1 MHRIAAKGAATRNML
16 HRIWR
21 VYRVARAHPS
31 SGKQS
36 PRRNPTR
43 RRATGTVAAPDR
55 LASIVRKAFPRC
67 QHGTIAAL
75 EALADVRT
83 FHAGDTLVAQG
94 DEGRTVLVLDGH
106 VAFRRTTLDGREV
119 MPRIVSSGQLAALL
133 PIALRP
139 AVVEVVAV
147 SPCRVALL
155 PGSGLWALAEADN
168 GFALDLLE
176 HVLLTFEGIV
186 ERLDGLMYQAAT
198 RRVARVLEQHAAI
211 LFGEAAVL
219 TRAYLPALVGTT
231 PEMTRRVL
239 RILETDGIVARIGG
253 DRLDLLDPARLGEAA
268 APLPTEPENGPSNL
282 LLAKRR
288 TATRD

>member
-1 MHRIAAKGAATRNML
+1 MHRIAAKDAALRNML

-21 VYRVARAHPS
+21 VYRVARAHPN
-31 SGKQS
+31 SGKES

-43 RRATGTVAAPDR
+43 RRATGAITAPDR
-55 LASIVRKAFPRC
+55 LASIVRKTFPRC
-67 QHGTIAAL
+67 RQGTVGAL

-83 FHAGDTLVAQG
+83 FDAGDTLVAQG

-119 MPRIVSSGQLAALL
+119 MPRIVSSGQLAAVM
-133 PIALRP
+133 PIVLRP
-139 AVVEVVAV
+139 AVIEVVAV

-155 PGSGLWALAEADN
+155 PGSGLWALAEDDN

-198 RRVARVLEQHAAI
+198 RRVARVLEQHASI

-219 TRAYLPALVGTT
+219 TRSYLPALVGTT

-239 RILETDGIVARIGG
+239 RVLETDGIVARIGG
-253 DRLDLLDPARLGEAA
+253 DRLDLLDPTRLSEAA
-268 APLPTEPENGPSNL
+268 GASTEPEDGPSNL

>member
-1 MHRIAAKGAATRNML
+1 M
-16 HRIWR
+16 
-21 VYRVARAHPS
+21 ARAHS
-31 SGKQS
+31 RSGKQS
-36 PRRNPTR
+36 HRGNPTR
-43 RRATGTVAAPDR
+43 WRATGAVTAPDR

-67 QHGTIAAL
+67 RQGTVGAL

-83 FHAGDTLVAQG
+83 FDAGDTLVAQG

-106 VAFRRTTLDGREV
+106 VAFRRTTIDGREV
-119 MPRIVSSGQLAALL
+119 MPRVVSSGQLAALM

-147 SPCRVALL
+147 SPCRVALV

-176 HVLLTFEGIV
+176 HVLFTFEGIV

-198 RRVARVLEQHAAI
+198 RRVARVLEQHASI

-253 DRLDLLDPARLGEAA
+253 DRLDLLDPARLSEAA
-268 APLPTEPENGPSNL
+268 APPPPEPEAGPSNL
-282 LLAKRR
+282 LLAKRQA
-288 TATRD
+288 ATRD

>member
-1 MHRIAAKGAATRNML
+1 M
-16 HRIWR
+16 
-21 VYRVARAHPS
+21 ARAHPS

-36 PRRNPTR
+36 PRRNPAL

-55 LASIVRKAFPRC
+55 LGSIVRNAFPRC
-67 QHGTIAAL
+67 QHGTIGAL

-119 MPRIVSSGQLAALL
+119 MPRIVSSGQLAALM
-133 PIALRP
+133 PIAMRP
-139 AVVEVVAV
+139 AVIEVVAV

-155 PGSGLWALAEADN
+155 AGSGLWTLAEADN

-198 RRVARVLEQHAAI
+198 RRVARVLEQHASI

-239 RILETDGIVARIGG
+239 RILETDGIVARIG

-268 APLPTEPENGPSNL
+268 APPPTEPEDGPSNL

-288 TATRD
+288 TAM

>member
-1 MHRIAAKGAATRNML
+1 M
-16 HRIWR
+16 
-21 VYRVARAHPS
+21 
-31 SGKQS
+31 
-36 PRRNPTR
+36 
-43 RRATGTVAAPDR
+43 
-55 LASIVRKAFPRC
+55 
-67 QHGTIAAL
+67 
-75 EALADVRT
+75 
-83 FHAGDTLVAQG
+83 
-94 DEGRTVLVLDGH
+94 
-106 VAFRRTTLDGREV
+106 
-119 MPRIVSSGQLAALL
+119 

-155 PGSGLWALAEADN
+155 AGSGLWALAEADT

-198 RRVARVLEQHAAI
+198 RRVARVLEQHASI
-211 LFGEAAVL
+211 LFGQAAVL

-253 DRLDLLDPARLGEAA
+253 DRLDLLDPARLGAVA
-268 APLPTEPENGPSNL
+268 DPPPTEPEHDPSNL

-288 TATRD
+288 TAIGD